1 MGNRFASGKYSIAEC
16 DRCGQRYK
24 LKQLKFEVIKTKL
37 YQLKVCP
44 ECWDPDHPQ
53 LLLGMYPVDD
63 PQAVR
68 QPRPDL
74 SYDASGTTGLLV
86 DSVNPNDYTNQ
97 GQGTPA
103 GGSRDTQWGWNPV
116 GGASSFDSVLT
127 PNYLVAT
134 TAVGTVTITG
144 S

>member
-24 LKQLKFEVIKTKL
+24 LNQLKMEVIKTKL

-44 ECWDPDHPQ
+44 ECWDPDQPQ
-53 LLLGMYPVDD
+53 LQLGMYPVDD

-68 QPRPDL
+68 QPRPDIT
-74 SYDASGTTGLLV
+74 YVTSGINVLGF
-86 DSVNPNDYTNQ
+86 
-97 GQGTPA
+97 PA
-103 GGSRDTQWGWNPV
+103 GGSRDIQWGWNPI
-116 GGASSFDSVLT
+116 GGASQFDTTLT
-127 PNYLVAT
+127 PNNLLT
-134 TAVGTVTITG
+134 TTRVGTVTIST